1 MKARPVKKSIKTLPE
16 RDAKRLTILLMGV
29 LLLILVILALF
40 PLLDRVNPK
49 HEVATYSMDSYVQQT
64 VYGKDRETAAS
75 DAASAV
81 QLLENRIS
89 WRVEDSDIQKLN
101 AHAGQDWIK
110 LSAETMELLLLM
122 QDVAEQSGGAF
133 DVTIAPVSR
142 LWDFDG
148 ARQEVPDADLLAEMT
163 GNVGYPNL
171 RLDPEQKTASLKY
184 SSNAVDLGMVCKGAA
199 CDAAAEVYA
208 AHRVSGAVI
217 AVGSSVGLYGEKN
230 SGQPWNI
237 AVYDPASTEALG
249 TLSLMSGFISTTDSG
264 LNAFEENGIRY
275 HAVLDPATGYP
286 AESGLTSVTV
296 VSTSGALSDAL
307 SAACFVLG
315 PEDGLK
321 LLETYGAEGLFVDT
335 SGTVTLTDG
344 LKSAFT
350 LTGKTYTIAP

>member
-1 MKARPVKKSIKTLPE
+1 MKARPAKKTFRTLSEPE
-16 RDAKRLTILLMGV
+16 MKRLAGWLMGV
-29 LLLILVILALF
+29 LLLLLVILALF
-40 PLLDRVNPK
+40 PPLDRINPK
-49 HEVATYSMDSYVQQT
+49 HEVTTYSMNSYVQQT
-64 VYGKDRETAAS
+64 VYGKERELAAS
-75 DAASAV
+75 KAASAV

-89 WRVEDSDIQKLN
+89 WRVEGSDIQKLN
-101 AHAGQDWIK
+101 EHAGQDWIR
-110 LSAETMELLLLM
+110 LSEETMELLALA
-122 QDVAEQSGGAF
+122 QDVAGQSGGAF

-148 ARQEVPDADLLAEMT
+148 ARHEVPDADLLAEMT
-163 GNVGYPNL
+163 GNVDYRNL

-184 SSNAVDLGMVCKGAA
+184 SRNAVDLGMVGKGAA
-199 CDAAAEVYA
+199 CDAAVKSYA
-208 AHRVSGAVI
+208 AHKVSGAII
-217 AVGSSVGLYGEKN
+217 AVGSSVGVYGEKA

-237 AVYDPASTEALG
+237 AVYDPASEDTLG
-249 TLSLMSGFISTTDSG
+249 TLSLTSGFISTTDSG
-264 LNAFEENGIRY
+264 TNAFEENGIRY

-315 PEDGLK
+315 LEDGLK
-321 LLETYGAEGLFVDT
+321 LLEVYGAEGLFVDT

-350 LTGKTYTIAP
+350 LTGKPYTIAP